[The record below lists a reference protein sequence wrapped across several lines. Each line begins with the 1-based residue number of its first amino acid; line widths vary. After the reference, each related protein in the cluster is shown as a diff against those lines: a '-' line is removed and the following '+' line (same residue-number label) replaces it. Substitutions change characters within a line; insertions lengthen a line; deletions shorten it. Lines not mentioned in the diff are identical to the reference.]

1 MNCLLHCCNYYSGD
15 MLQVVERL
23 RIRQYC
29 GSFGCERARCGGIV
43 NNSTPVRASDAP
55 TLNIS
60 HRTPHALYVFG
71 GGVNMTSVVRLAH
84 LYLWADRNT
93 TKCGDNVLPACLCV
107 SGDPRALLP
116 TRTHLARAG
125 RHAIPQQAEH
135 MIALC
140 SPINSWLQQWPS
152 LPGLITEDRKLP
164 YRVQI
169 YTALWVLRLWFN
181 NITVYWQY
189 FFHNLS

>member
-1 MNCLLHCCNYYSGD
+1 MNSLLHWFDAVKIACRWWNGSTSGN
-15 MLQVVERL
+15 
-23 RIRQYC
+23 C
-29 GSFGCERARCGGIV
+29 GSFGYESARCGGIV
-43 NNSTPVRASDAP
+43 NNTTPVRALDAP
-55 TLNIS
+55 TLYIS

-116 TRTHLARAG
+116 TRTHLARAPPP
-125 RHAIPQQAEH
+125 RHSAAEH

-140 SPINSWLQQWPS
+140 SPINSWPITTMAFPS
-152 LPGLITEDRKLP
+152 RTC
-164 YRVQI
+164 
-169 YTALWVLRLWFN
+169 
-181 NITVYWQY
+181 
-189 FFHNLS
+189 H